1 MQWVALF
8 AILVAGLAV
17 FLVARGEQGPYLH
30 MMVATA
36 LGAGLTVLLGGALMS
51 LAFLSASG
59 GHDDEAADAG
69 KDQAS

>member
-1 MQWVALF
+1 MRWLALF

-17 FLVARGEQGPYLH
+17 FLVARGDEGPHLH
-30 MMVATA
+30 MMIATA

-59 GHDDEAADAG
+59 GHDDLAARRGEDPAP
-69 KDQAS
+69 